1 MNYNINEQFNIIYE
15 KLYPSVLSYF
25 RKRTDSDDAEDMAQT
40 TFMKLWAY
48 LPCLDKIKNA
58 KLLVFS
64 IAKNVYCDKMRQKKL
79 LEISENEL
87 LFETAAKG
95 DFTRQFEI
103 QMAINSLPYEEREIV
118 NLKQLGCSSREIGKV
133 LGISASAVRSRFQ
146 KIRKTLK
153 DLK

>member
-1 MNYNINEQFNIIYE
+1 MDYHINEQFNIVYE
-15 KLYPSVLSYF
+15 KLYPSVLAYF
-25 RKRTDSDDAEDMAQT
+25 RKRTNDGDAEDMAQS

-48 LPCLDKIKNA
+48 LPCHDNIKNA
-58 KLLVFS
+58 KSLVFS

-79 LEISENEL
+79 LEISENDI

-95 DFTRQFEI
+95 DFAKQLEI
-103 QMAINSLPYEEREIV
+103 QLEINSLPYEDRQIV

-146 KIRKTLK
+146 KIRKMLG